1 MEIITIHNHNHQAAG
16 DGNLR
21 RDQVF
26 GRDPRIFGAILG
38 GAAGH
43 RTSRDAAV
51 DTLLQGGGSILFKEN
66 EKKSDDNRVDDGN
79 CILTGGYN
87 WI

>member
-1 MEIITIHNHNHQAAG
+1 MEIINSHNHNHAHQAAG

-38 GAAGH
+38 RAAGQ

-51 DTLLQGGGSILFKEN
+51 G
-66 EKKSDDNRVDDGN
+66 
-79 CILTGGYN
+79 
-87 WI
+87 